1 MVDFISFLPRYKSM
15 ALWMNKFRRIKEQG
29 GSNGKQY

>member
-1 MVDFISFLPRYKSM
+1 MVDRVSLYYWPNFASVQERFL
-15 ALWMNKFRRIKEQG
+15 FKEQG

>member
-1 MVDFISFLPRYKSM
+1 MVDRVSLDYWSNLASVQQRFML
-15 ALWMNKFRRIKEQG
+15 KEQG

>member
-1 MVDFISFLPRYKSM
+1 MVDRVSLDYWSNLASVQQRSM
-15 ALWMNKFRRIKEQG
+15 LKEQG